1 MTNGVS
7 ISRRD
12 FIRRAILISAGA
24 LLPFGHDA
32 WAARSIE
39 GSPRSA
45 GGRKRLVVVF
55 LRGAI
60 DGLNVVA
67 PHGDPLYFE
76 ARPTIAIPRPRG
88 GSAVVSAGSG
98 DQSMLDLDGHFG
110 MHPALGS
117 LLPLWRDRKLAFIHA
132 CGSPDPTR
140 SHFEAQDYIETATP
154 GVRSTQDGWMNRLLA
169 QLPGNHSAT
178 EAVNLGPVVPRIL
191 SGRLAVANIPTGR
204 AAGRPI
210 PLDRPG
216 IEQAFARLYQGND
229 PLSTNFRAGETARKK
244 LLGEIQEDMKIA
256 DNGAPPP
263 NGFASDASQLA
274 RLIARDPGIRL
285 AFVGLGGWDTHVN
298 QGAAHGQLAGHL
310 QPLADG
316 LAGFAKDLGPAWNDT
331 VVVVLSEFGRT
342 VHENGNAGTDHGHA
356 NVMWVMGGGVR
367 GGKVYGEWP
376 GLSNSDL
383 YQGRDL
389 AVTTDFREPL
399 ALIVRDHMGLNDSQL
414 RQVFPVSPATH
425 DRGLDIL
432 T

>member
-1 MTNGVS
+1 MANIVS
-7 ISRRD
+7 MRRRD
-12 FIRRAILISAGA
+12 FIRRVGLISAGA
-24 LLPFGHDA
+24 LVPFGHDA
-32 WAARSIE
+32 WAARSID

-45 GGRKRLVVVF
+45 SGRKRLVVVF
-55 LRGAI
+55 LRGAV
-60 DGLNVVA
+60 DGLSVVA
-67 PHGDPLYFE
+67 PYGDPLYFE
-76 ARPTIAIPRPRG
+76 ARPTIAIPRPQAAVYAG
-88 GSAVVSAGSG
+88 GG
-98 DQSMLDLDGHFG
+98 DQSLLDLDGHFG
-110 MHPALGS
+110 LHPALGS

-154 GVRSTQDGWMNRLLA
+154 GVHSTQDGWMNRLLA

-191 SGRLAVANIPTGR
+191 SGKLAVANIPTGR

-229 PLSTNFRAGETARKK
+229 PLSTNFRAGEAARKK

-263 NGFASDASQLA
+263 NGFATDAAQLA
-274 RLIARDPGIRL
+274 RLIARDPGVRL

-316 LAGFAKDLGPAWNDT
+316 LAGFAHDLGPAWNDT

-342 VHENGNAGTDHGHA
+342 VHENGNGGTDHGHG

-367 GGKVYGEWP
+367 GGRVYGQWP
-376 GLSNSDL
+376 GLSNGDL

-389 AVTTDFREPL
+389 AMTTDFREPL

-414 RQVFPVSPATH
+414 RQVFPGSPATH
-425 DRGLDIL
+425 QRDLDIL